1 MRIIER
7 CITLASERDYL
18 CKTGITGNPLIL
30 WGVLVELLIIFAIDY
45 TPWGNALF
53 GTAPLPP
60 AIWLIAGFFSA
71 LMWSLEEMRKLVVR
85 RDEYRLTT

>member
-60 AIWLIAGFFSA
+60 AI
-71 LMWSLEEMRKLVVR
+71 
-85 RDEYRLTT
+85 